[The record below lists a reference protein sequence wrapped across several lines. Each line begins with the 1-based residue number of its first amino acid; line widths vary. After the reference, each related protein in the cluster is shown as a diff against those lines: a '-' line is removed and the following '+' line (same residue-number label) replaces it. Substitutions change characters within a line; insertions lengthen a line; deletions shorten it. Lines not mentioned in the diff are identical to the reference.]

1 MIRLIYVSSATK
13 EMSQQ
18 ELVELLSQSREKN
31 QLLNITGMLLY
42 SGGNFFQI
50 LEGEKNSVE
59 ELYAKITK
67 DERHTDCIMIDES
80 EIKDRTFPNWSMGF
94 KNLNLESKESL
105 AGYSEFLNKKL
116 NPKDFLNKV
125 DEVFGLLENFKNT
138 SY

>member
-1 MIRLIYVSSATK
+1 
-13 EMSQQ
+13 
-18 ELVELLSQSREKN
+18 
-31 QLLNITGMLLY
+31 MLLY